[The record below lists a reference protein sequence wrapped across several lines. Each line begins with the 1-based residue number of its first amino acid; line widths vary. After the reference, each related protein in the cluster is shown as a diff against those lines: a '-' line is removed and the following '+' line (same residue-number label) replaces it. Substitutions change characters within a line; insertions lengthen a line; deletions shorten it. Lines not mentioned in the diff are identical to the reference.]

1 MGYLL
6 LLHLSTDHPCS
17 LTVDQK
23 KSCCEF
29 IAILLQLPPNTKDI
43 HLAFLMCEIGV
54 MAVNVPLSL
63 NSYKLKKW
71 TYITFKSQQMMDT
84 TMKQSIA
91 LQGRRFTWELLQ
103 NTNKLC
109 HRCGKLRC
117 APIACRFHSQSKD
130 RSNSHQRSYSSSKP
144 DYNDNVLFSGHN
156 QSLGQTNFSYR
167 PKSNEQ
173 KSKDRSVFF
182 SNTQPNGTLSSHFVN
197 SNRPL
202 VNPNCLQIQEILS
215 VLEIL
220 QKDLASVCARVHAL
234 ELADQRIF

>member
-117 APIACRFHSQSKD
+117 APIACVMNNSRSHSCTCNSVARLKEWFNISQPSK
-130 RSNSHQRSYSSSKP
+130 NS
-144 DYNDNVLFSGHN
+144 L
-156 QSLGQTNFSYR
+156 TN
-167 PKSNEQ
+167 
-173 KSKDRSVFF
+173 
-182 SNTQPNGTLSSHFVN
+182 
-197 SNRPL
+197 
-202 VNPNCLQIQEILS
+202 
-215 VLEIL
+215 
-220 QKDLASVCARVHAL
+220 
-234 ELADQRIF
+234 